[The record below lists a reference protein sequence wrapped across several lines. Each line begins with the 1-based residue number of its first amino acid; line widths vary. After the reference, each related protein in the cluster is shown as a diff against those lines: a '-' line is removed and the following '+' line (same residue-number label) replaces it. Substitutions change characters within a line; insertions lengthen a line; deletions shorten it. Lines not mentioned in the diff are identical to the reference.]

1 VLLLSGIPSSLL
13 AGRKFA
19 DDPFGT
25 DNDDRIRD
33 EDSRTAVVVVIHLF
47 AVIFRNGF
55 RRC

>member
-1 VLLLSGIPSSLL
+1 MLLLSGIPSSLL